1 MHELAIIESVIEL
14 AEREARKHNAA
25 RITKIKLRIG
35 EFTGVVAEAL
45 LFAFEAIRDG
55 TLAGEAALE
64 IERVPLRKRCPAC
77 GKISDGGFEF
87 FCADCRAPVEIL
99 SGREMQIDYL
109 ELE

>member
-14 AEREARKHNAA
+14 AEREARQHDAA

-45 LFAFEAIRDG
+45 EFAFEVAREG
-55 TLAGEAALE
+55 TLADAAVLE

-77 GKISDGGFEF
+77 GKMDDGGFAF

-99 SGREMQIDYL
+99 SGREMQIEYV